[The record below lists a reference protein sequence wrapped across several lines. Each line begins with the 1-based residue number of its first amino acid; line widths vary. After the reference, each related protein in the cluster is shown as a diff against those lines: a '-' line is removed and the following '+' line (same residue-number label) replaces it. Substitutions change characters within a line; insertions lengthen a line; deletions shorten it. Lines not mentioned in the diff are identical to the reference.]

1 MGRCLLLGLRALATV
16 AFVLGLSSAAQAGS
30 VTFQIGVAGSPVSY
44 DIEDFAFASSVTLPD
59 GSIQYQN
66 GSYSTSSWS
75 LTLTSLTVN
84 PDPIVSF
91 VGGVTNNNVA
101 AQDFILSIQ
110 QVVPAIPGG
119 TLIGGSTILTYADS
133 NFDGAGAL
141 KNALSGGA
149 GYSGTIDGDSFPVPN
164 PLELLLAF
172 NLTPLFPGDATQ
184 FVSQTA
190 GLPGPT
196 LPGPAVASTIGI
208 THRFNL
214 SPSDSATFNSTFIV
228 VVPEPA
234 TGLLAGLGVLLLA
247 ALRRAR

>member
-1 MGRCLLLGLRALATV
+1 
-16 AFVLGLSSAAQAGS
+16 
-30 VTFQIGVAGSPVSY
+30 
-44 DIEDFAFASSVTLPD
+44 VTLPD

-66 GSYSTSSWS
+66 GYYTATDWS
-75 LTLTSLTVN
+75 MTLTSLTVN

-91 VGGVTNNNVA
+91 VGGFTNNNIA
-101 AQDFILSIQ
+101 AQDFILSVQ
-110 QVVPAIPGG
+110 QVVPAIPGS

-141 KNALSGGA
+141 KNALSGGP
-149 GYSGTIDGDSFPVPN
+149 GYSGTIDGDNFPLPN
-164 PLELLLAF
+164 DLELLLAF

-196 LPGPAVASTIGI
+196 IPGPAVASTIGI

-214 SPSDSATFNSTFIV
+214 SPADSATFNSTFIV